1 MTDQGIDDD
10 VSLEDEETD
19 EQSRRKRWSGKR
31 IVLFIVLPVLLIGG
45 GGAGVWFSGLLDFG
59 DAAHDGIAEEEEEPS
74 KAVFFELPD
83 LLVNLNSSGR
93 RTSFL
98 KIKISLE
105 VGSSDDVA
113 RLEAVMPRIVDNF
126 QVYLRGLRAEDL
138 RGSAGLYRL
147 REELLMRIQIAAS
160 PADIRD
166 VLFKEILVQ

>member
-1 MTDQGIDDD
+1 MTDQGIDDA

-19 EQSRRKRWSGKR
+19 EQLRRKRWSGKR

-59 DAAHDGIAEEEEEPS
+59 DAAHDGIVEEEEAPS

-83 LLVNLNSSGR
+83 LLINLDSSGR

-147 REELLMRIQIAAS
+147 REELLMRIQAAAS